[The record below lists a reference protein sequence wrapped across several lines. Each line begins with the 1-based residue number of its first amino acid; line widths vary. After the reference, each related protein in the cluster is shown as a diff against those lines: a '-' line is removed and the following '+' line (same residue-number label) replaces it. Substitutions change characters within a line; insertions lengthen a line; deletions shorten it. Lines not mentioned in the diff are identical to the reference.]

1 MNQMTVFRLFSLAFL
16 WVGMLGSTACNIV
29 NPAES
34 VPTYIII
41 DSVRLNPTLAEKH
54 GSVSHKITD
63 VWVYYNLQLLG
74 AFELPA
80 KVPVLAN
87 GKGQLQILAGIWDNG
102 LSGTRTKYPFYTV
115 DTFTFNATPG
125 KSIAYTPNFYYR
137 TADQPVIRYVVEN
150 FEQGN
155 SFMPLAGD
163 TSLIRTNAINE
174 VYEGTWSGKMYMRDT
189 DKTAQCITSQDFP
202 LPASRDAYLEL
213 NYKNDV
219 SFDVRLEVFWN
230 GSTIRS
236 DIISLR
242 ERSTWNK
249 VYLRLGGFAS
259 TYQNGK
265 FKFYLRSTLPPGK
278 TEGTILLDNFK
289 VIYFE

>member
-1 MNQMTVFRLFSLAFL
+1 M
-16 WVGMLGSTACNIV
+16 V

-34 VPTYIII
+34 VPTYIVI
-41 DSVRLNPTLAEKH
+41 DSVRLNPTLTEKH

-102 LSGTRTKYPFYTV
+102 LSGTRVKYPFYTV
-115 DTFTFNATPG
+115 DTFTFNANPG
-125 KSIAYTPNFYYR
+125 KTIAHTPNFLYR
-137 TADQPVIRYVVEN
+137 TADQPIIRYAVEN

-163 TSLIRTNAINE
+163 TSLTRTNKLEE
-174 VYEGTWSGKMYMRDT
+174 VFEGTWSGKMYMRDT
-189 DKTAQCITSQDFP
+189 DKTAQCITSQEYP

-219 SFDVRLEVFWN
+219 PFDVRLEVFWN

-265 FKFYLRSTLPPGK
+265 FKFYFRSTLPPDK
-278 TEGTILLDNFK
+278 TEGTILIDNFK

>member
-1 MNQMTVFRLFSLAFL
+1 MRSTLSLLLPFGGFIWLFS
-16 WVGMLGSTACNIV
+16 ACNIV

-34 VPTYIII
+34 IPTYIQL
-41 DSVRLNPTLAEKH
+41 DSVTLQSTVPEKH
-54 GSVSHKITD
+54 GSVSHKISD

-102 LSGTRTKYPFYTV
+102 LSGTRVKYPFYIV
-115 DTFTFNATPG
+115 DTFSFTAQPG
-125 KSIAYTPNFYYR
+125 QSIQHNPVFQYR
-137 TADQPVIRYVVEN
+137 TADQPIIRYFVEN

-163 TSLIRTNAINE
+163 TSLVRTNNINE
-174 VYEGTWSGKMYMRDT
+174 VFEGTWSGKLYMRDT
-189 DKTAQCITSQDFP
+189 DATAQCITSQAFAIP
-202 LPASRDAYLEL
+202 PSKEAYLEL

-219 SFDVRLEVFWN
+219 PFDVRLEVLWN

-242 ERSTWNK
+242 ERSVWNK
-249 VYLRLGGFAS
+249 AYLRLGGFAS
-259 TYQNGK
+259 TYQNGQ
-265 FKFYLRSTLPPGK
+265 FKFYIRSSLPTGK
-278 TEGTILLDNFK
+278 SEGTILIDNFK